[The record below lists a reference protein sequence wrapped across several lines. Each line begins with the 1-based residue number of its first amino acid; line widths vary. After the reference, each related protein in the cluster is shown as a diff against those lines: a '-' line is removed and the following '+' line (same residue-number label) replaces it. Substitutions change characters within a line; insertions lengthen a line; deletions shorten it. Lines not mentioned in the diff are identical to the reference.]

1 MLRLGLQP
9 IRRCCYGFRRWKST
23 ATRTETDEFGIPLKP
38 TWSVNELLSSYP
50 TPTISPVTLNHLHDL
65 AALIPPEEGSEKFG
79 KVKGELEELVRL
91 VEAVKLVDTAGVDLD
106 AVTEETDNPQ
116 LNAPPLDAAGRSL
129 LKHAARTVDDFYVV
143 DADKRH

>member
-9 IRRCCYGFRRWKST
+9 IRHYSCRPRRWKST

-50 TPTISPVTLNHLHDL
+50 TPTISPATLIHLHDL
-65 AALIPPEEGSEKFG
+65 AALIPPEEGSKKFD

-91 VEAVKLVDTAGVDLD
+91 VEAVKLVDTKGVDLD
-106 AVTEETDNPQ
+106 AATERMDNRQ
-116 LNAPPLDAAGRSL
+116 LNAPPLDASGRSL
-129 LKHAARTVDDFYVV
+129 LKHAARTVDGFYVV

>member
-9 IRRCCYGFRRWKST
+9 IRRCCCRPRRWKST
-23 ATRTETDEFGIPLKP
+23 ATRAETDEFGIPLKP

-50 TPTISPVTLNHLHDL
+50 TPTISPATLNHLHDL
-65 AALIPPEEGSEKFG
+65 AALMPPEEGSEKFD

-106 AVTEETDNPQ
+106 AATERTDNPQ
-116 LNAPPLDAAGRSL
+116 LNAPPLSASGCSL
-129 LKHAARTVDDFYVV
+129 LKHAARTVDNFYVV